1 MKMRREW
8 GKAKEGTNEGPG
20 GDNEVILRGND
31 VFRREVCECGRAST
45 GNARA
50 SYEPRPWRAWNSVRR
65 CGAISDG
72 ARGGGE
78 GYVPGVW

>member
-8 GKAKEGTNEGPG
+8 GKAKEGTNEGPD

-45 GNARA
+45 GNARE
-50 SYEPRPWRAWNSVRR
+50 S
-65 CGAISDG
+65 
-72 ARGGGE
+72 
-78 GYVPGVW
+78 